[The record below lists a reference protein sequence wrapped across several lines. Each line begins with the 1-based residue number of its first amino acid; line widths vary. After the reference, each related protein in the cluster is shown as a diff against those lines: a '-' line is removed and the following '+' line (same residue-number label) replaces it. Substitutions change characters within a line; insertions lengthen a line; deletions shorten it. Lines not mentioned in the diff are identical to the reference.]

1 MEMKKGGNM
10 MFTDKVKRILR
21 GAVPALTLA
30 AALAFAPLSVDAA
43 TATAIKH
50 TVKTAKEHG
59 FDADYYY
66 ANNPDVARVFGK
78 NDKALFKHYLEYGI
92 KEGRSASAEF
102 NLKAYKEMHKDL
114 AAEFGEDHAKYA
126 EHYQKFGK
134 TEGRKA
140 VK

>member
-1 MEMKKGGNM
+1 
-10 MFTDKVKRILR
+10 MFTDKIKRILR
-21 GAVPALTLA
+21 GAVPALALA

-43 TATAIKH
+43 TTAKH
-50 TVKTAKEHG
+50 HSVKTAKEHG

-102 NLKAYKEMHKDL
+102 NLKDYKEMHKDL
-114 AAEFGEDHAKYA
+114 AAKFGEDYAKYA

-134 TEGRKA
+134 AEGRKA
-140 VK
+140 AK